1 MNSPPLI
8 SSEIFFNNIISFD
21 VSLFVLFLSNF
32 VSFISLLSLF
42 FISIKFCSF
51 LLSNKISF
59 NSYTSSFTL
68 LSFLVLELFSVFSV
82 ILFLIPK
89 VALSNLIIVLFLSS
103 SSLFLY
109 LFSLCS
115 SPYKKFCN
123 LSIDKILVID
133 NSEHKLSYKFP
144 HNVEYYHS
152 DDNWGIAKSLNYAAK
167 KAIGKKYKW
176 MMITL

>member
-123 LSIDKILVID
+123 LSIDKILVITI
-133 NSEHKLSYKFP
+133 F
-144 HNVEYYHS
+144 
-152 DDNWGIAKSLNYAAK
+152 K
-167 KAIGKKYKW
+167 KEGMALIGKVIECTNCIELDRDDISISSFFS
-176 MMITL
+176 M